1 MLGNPDGSRSSVWGG
16 QEEETTGVRTLT
28 EGLDGGALILSTRIR
43 LAGFNVVF
51 VGRAFIV

>member
-1 MLGNPDGSRSSVWGG
+1 MWGG